1 MYTWGWTVVVEVDAG
16 EEVSLLPAFPRPPHR
31 LHVLLI
37 YSPKAYKEGCEGLGE
52 PQRGAIWRKGV
63 FFWFNPKQKS
73 REGCGRLCL
82 KVIRI

>member
-1 MYTWGWTVVVEVDAG
+1 MEVDAG

-63 FFWFNPKQKS
+63 FFGSILNKNPV
-73 REGCGRLCL
+73 RA
-82 KVIRI
+82 VDAYA